1 MSFDGVL
8 PRLIQAFHASPKRA
22 RLIAILVLLLVGGSV
37 LFYTLRSKEP
47 VYGRKKLSVWL
58 EYLDDGSSVW
68 RQRSSDE
75 QRAAAI
81 RALRAMGTN
90 ALPTLKA
97 MLLEKPSLGE
107 RVLEWT
113 YNQPF
118 DLTKYNF
125 SVTTANDL
133 HVRALNAYRILG
145 PLAVPDLIAALRN
158 PDEGVRGSAA
168 QCLGEMRERAQ
179 VAVPALIATLSQ
191 RNSYVEGVEALG
203 KIGPPAKQAIPA
215 LMKALNDTDAYRRW
229 CVAKALVNI
238 DPSTTNTVPG
248 LTIALKEGAKT
259 FSKPA
264 IK

>member
-1 MSFDGVL
+1 MSCDGLL

-22 RLIAILVLLLVGGSV
+22 RRIAILVLLLVGGSV

-58 EYLDDGSSVW
+58 EYLDDG
-68 RQRSSDE
+68 RSDE
-75 QRAAAI
+75 QKATAI

-90 ALPTLKA
+90 ALPKLKA
-97 MLLEKPSLGE
+97 MLLAKNSLGE
-107 RVLEWT
+107 KVLEWT

-118 DLTKYNF
+118 DLIKYNF

-133 HVRALNAYRILG
+133 HVRALKAYRILG
-145 PLAVPDLIAALRN
+145 PLAVPDLIDALRN
-158 PDEGVRGSAA
+158 PDEGVRRSAA
-168 QCLGEMRERAQ
+168 QYLGEMRERAW
-179 VAVPALIATLSQ
+179 VAVPALMATLSQ

-203 KIGPPAKQAIPA
+203 KIGRPAKQAIPA
-215 LMKALNDTDAYRRW
+215 LMKALTDTDAYRRW